1 MNDFQNVDNLIFD
14 AIKCLNSGEINKVS
28 DFVENILNNTNYFEA
43 ISKDNWQLFAHI
55 LLVSGKLKEAKEV
68 YTKASNIEGIIFASI
83 LMRDLASAELYLN
96 KLSLSPASIWCR
108 FLFELFSVENKVK
121 TWTKYFVIR
130 QFMEFT
136 VYCLLLYKNNDYVQ
150 LLIKNLNKL
159 SKINSDSEKLIGYA
173 HFQFGL
179 LDEAILF
186 LSKALKRDKFDGE
199 IYYKL
204 GQIYVAKNQLKEA
217 LAALENAK
225 LFLPDHYATKA
236 LIEKINSSL
245 KNKL

>member
-1 MNDFQNVDNLIFD
+1 
-14 AIKCLNSGEINKVS
+14 
-28 DFVENILNNTNYFEA
+28 
-43 ISKDNWQLFAHI
+43 
-55 LLVSGKLKEAKEV
+55 
-68 YTKASNIEGIIFASI
+68 
-83 LMRDLASAELYLN
+83 MRDLASSELYLN